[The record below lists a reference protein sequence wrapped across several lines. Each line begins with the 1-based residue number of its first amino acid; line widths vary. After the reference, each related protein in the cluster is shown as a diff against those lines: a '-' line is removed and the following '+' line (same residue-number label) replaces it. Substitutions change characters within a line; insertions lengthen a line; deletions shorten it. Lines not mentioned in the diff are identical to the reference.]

1 MKNLKKITL
10 VLIVACTSYGDPK
23 SANVSVVAEAKS
35 VDKDGWTLFK
45 YACIAKFETKKN
57 KTEVLE
63 KCSELLN
70 SLKVNEFGI
79 EAFNPAEF
87 DHYPKLRNGMSKSEV
102 LEKFG
107 KPKDVKDDGKTFYY
121 ENTKF
126 CKTDS
131 NSDNRCTIYFGS
143 YFDNRIKGVSGW
155 SDIKFE
161 YTDNLKD

>member
-1 MKNLKKITL
+1 MI
-10 VLIVACTSYGDPK
+10 ASAAYGEPK
-23 SANVSVVAEAKS
+23 SPNVSVVAEAKS

-57 KTEVLE
+57 KNEILE

-70 SLKVNEFGI
+70 SLKTNEFGI
-79 EAFNPAEF
+79 EAFNATEL
-87 DHYPKLRNGMSKSEV
+87 DHFPKLKKGMSKAEV

-107 KPKDVKDDGKTFYY
+107 KPDNVSDDGKTLYY

-126 CKTDS
+126 CKTDL
-131 NSDNRCTIYFGS
+131 NSDSRCTIYFGS
-143 YFDNRIKGVSGW
+143 YFDRASKGVSGW